1 MEVKKKI
8 SYSNTPD
15 FFSKEMIITKK
26 SLNENQ
32 LKYTY
37 QKQLIS
43 DLDYKHK
50 EWSKFVKNNIKI
62 LRLKPF
68 ESYKKNRRITYMK
81 DKKKISSSNTP
92 DFFSKKMIIT
102 KKSLNENQLKFTY
115 QKQLISDLDY
125 KHKEWSKSFDSNS

>member
-8 SYSNTPD
+8 SSSHNPD
-15 FFSKEMIITKK
+15 FFSSEMIITKK

-50 EWSKFVKNNIKI
+50 ESSESIDSKF
-62 LRLKPF
+62 
-68 ESYKKNRRITYMK
+68 
-81 DKKKISSSNTP
+81 
-92 DFFSKKMIIT
+92 
-102 KKSLNENQLKFTY
+102 
-115 QKQLISDLDY
+115 
-125 KHKEWSKSFDSNS
+125 

>member
-8 SYSNTPD
+8 SCSYTPD

-43 DLDYKHK
+43 DLDFKHK
-50 EWSKFVKNNIKI
+50 EWSKFV
-62 LRLKPF
+62 
-68 ESYKKNRRITYMK
+68 
-81 DKKKISSSNTP
+81 D
-92 DFFSKKMIIT
+92 SK
-102 KKSLNENQLKFTY
+102 F
-115 QKQLISDLDY
+115 
-125 KHKEWSKSFDSNS
+125 